1 MKYKLINIKTKEE
14 TLCEKVTSEGYDY
27 YVNNTNKVQIASM
40 SVLDFTVATTNPNS
54 DLPKVFEEFNLDKQL
69 GEWKY
74 KLGLKEAK
82 EKADEKFENGY
93 AVNSV
98 THKISHRFGYVYG
111 IKEAEKRLVPIIIEL
126 KSQSTHQ
133 FTEQDMIEF
142 TEWAVTEFR
151 RSFPVGVQE
160 TAWFPIQAFKGIYER
175 RMHTTKELLQIWKDE
190 QTKIIYYE

>member
-54 DLPKVFEEFNLDKQL
+54 DLPKVIEEFNLDKQL

-111 IKEAEKRLVPIIIEL
+111 VKEAEKRLVPIIIEL
-126 KSQSTHQ
+126 KSQSTYP
-133 FTEQDMIEF
+133 FTEQDMIDFGLFCAEF
-142 TEWAVTEFR
+142 VISDKEDKT
-151 RSFPVGVQE
+151 
-160 TAWFPIQAFKGIYER
+160 K
-175 RMHTTKELLQIWKDE
+175 KELLDIWKDE
-190 QTKIIYYE
+190 QTKIIYYEEE